1 MSVLDRK
8 LRRELFAHVWL
19 LAAIAG
25 IVLVGVACFVAM
37 GTAYNNLTRAKTD
50 YYRQCRMADFS
61 IELKKAPRVDLR
73 AVAELPGV
81 TEIRP
86 RIQFY
91 ATVDLEAAPSP

>member
-50 YYRQCRMADFS
+50 YYR
-61 IELKKAPRVDLR
+61 
-73 AVAELPGV
+73 
-81 TEIRP
+81 
-86 RIQFY
+86 
-91 ATVDLEAAPSP
+91 